1 MAPPRTIS
9 YALFFPALILNLVVF
24 GALGYAISSAIQD
37 GEPGVSRPR
46 VVQLSL
52 FVVIDTEGEGS
63 GIPVLGLVFAGLE
76 SLYIIIAIILTFAHV
91 SVPSLAAI
99 LVNSLYLIPCY
110 IGGTVSLGIIYDY
123 FRRYFGACNYRGIS
137 DDDCHKTYHKFVTL
151 QLIGM
156 IFQLLGLVLIV
167 VDLVRVI
174 RIHRTGKKNKN
185 GSV

>member
-37 GEPGVSRPR
+37 
-46 VVQLSL
+46 
-52 FVVIDTEGEGS
+52 VIDTEGEGS
-63 GIPVLGLVFAGLE
+63 GFPVLGLVFAGLE